1 MGLFEIAR
9 IVFALAAVLG
19 MIGLFVFAAKRAGF
33 ANLQNARG
41 KRLKLIESLALD
53 QRRRAAIIACD
64 GREHLIILDASS
76 TTLVESGIPAPEPQA
91 VGNEIQEARLHRA
104 AANGAP
110 SFIRFFRRHAND
122 RVGAFRTAGIL

>member
-9 IVFALAAVLG
+9 IVFALTAVLG

-41 KRLKLIESLALD
+41 KRLKLVESLALD

-91 VGNEIQEARLHRA
+91 AANDSQEAQLHRA

-110 SFIRFFRRHAND
+110 SFIRFFRRNAND